1 MASIDYLNPG
11 ERKKVLD
18 EILNNQENLNRKE
31 NSLITLECFKGR
43 QKPYILAKMRNEL
56 GEDAVQ
62 NSRTITSI
70 NLTKKIVKKKAR
82 LYSHEPDREFSELNE
97 RQDEHVRRIYELSN
111 IDVKLK
117 KAHEILKLQDQAMV
131 QVVPKDG
138 VIELRP
144 LFGHHYDVIHKMD
157 NPEKAECVIVSSF
170 DKSRV
175 FNREG
180 VHEKGAFNLGNQNR
194 SYFNDFKNQKIGEP
208 DDYKSNMIFYWWTD
222 GFNFATD
229 GNGHL
234 VDPES
239 GQKIMSA
246 SENEL
251 LNPFGVLPFV
261 DIATDKDFEFFVR
274 SGYSSTAFN
283 LDLGVL
289 LSDTAE
295 VNRMQ
300 SWAQGV
306 MASVEQPKNIKV
318 GPRNLMWLKLNPKDP
333 EGARPSFQF
342 VSPNPDLTASLSLIS
357 NYLSMYLTSEDMS
370 PKEVNAMGEAD
381 VTTSGVDRWLKMIEQ
396 FDSNQD
402 DIPLFTSVEKQ
413 IYKIIKAQNNV
424 LANATDNG
432 FIPELQGVMLPE
444 TSDVEVK
451 FHKPEMLMSEQ
462 EKLSLIREKIE
473 MGLIS
478 SVEAIEIDRNVE
490 RDQALEIKA
499 QIAQDDMDA
508 SEVED
513 EIGPPQQVPPEF
525 QMNQGEEIIDDDETD
540 DEDVNGE
547 TEQSGQA

>member
-1 MASIDYLNPG
+1 MASIDYLSQG

-18 EILNNQENLNRKE
+18 EILNNEENLNRKE

-43 QKPYILAKMRNEL
+43 QKPYILAKMRNEM

-82 LYSHEPDREFSELNE
+82 LYSNEPEREFSDLNE
-97 RQDEHVRRIYELSN
+97 RQDDHIRAIYEKSM
-111 IDVKLK
+111 IDVRLK
-117 KAHEILKLQDQAMV
+117 KSQEILKLQDQAMI

-138 VIELRP
+138 IIQLRP
-144 LFGHHYDVIHKMD
+144 LYGHHYDVVHKLD
-157 NPEKAECVIVSSF
+157 DPEKAECVIVSSF

-180 VHEKGAFNLGNQNR
+180 VHQKGAFNLGNQSR
-194 SYFNDFKNQKIGEP
+194 TYFNDFNNQKIGEP
-208 DDYKSNMIFYWWTD
+208 DDYKSNMLFYWWTD
-222 GFNFATD
+222 RYNFATD

-234 VDPES
+234 VDPEN
-239 GQKIMSA
+239 GQKIMTTTES
-246 SENEL
+246 EL
-251 LNPFGVLPFV
+251 LNPFEILPFV

-274 SGYSSTAFN
+274 SGYGSTAFN

-342 VSPNPDLTASLSLIS
+342 VSPNPDLNASLSLIS

-370 PKEVNAMGEAD
+370 PKEVNAMGDAD

-402 DIPLFTSVEKQ
+402 DIPLFTSVEKK
-413 IYKIIKAQNNV
+413 IYEIIKRQNNV

-444 TSDVEVK
+444 DSNVEIK
-451 FHKPEMLMSEQ
+451 YHKPEMLMSEQ

-499 QIAQDDMDA
+499 QIVQDDMEMD
-508 SEVED
+508 EVER
-513 EIGPPQQVPPEF
+513 EINPPEPVPPAFE
-525 QMNQGEEIIDDDETD
+525 MNQGQEIIDNEDEM
-540 DEDVNGE
+540 NGE
-547 TEQSGQA
+547 AEPIGQA